1 MNVCHIFI
9 HAQGYAETHTK
20 NRAQALITGFSLFV
34 GGIAGALT
42 GLLAK
47 FTGMCALCLSISL
60 FLFSF
65 CFFTACVT
73 AFAHL
78 CQDLPE
84 LILERTWI
92 LAEQCVRSYR
102 TYCAWR
108 QLFRPCFLD
117 RSR

>member
-1 MNVCHIFI
+1 MSVTFLFM
-9 HAQGYAETHTK
+9 QKVTLKLTPK
-20 NRAQALITGFSLFV
+20 NPAQALITGFSLFV

-78 CQDLPE
+78 CLVPE

-92 LAEQCVRSYR
+92 LAEQCERSYR
-102 TYCAWR
+102 TYCPWG